1 MRKKIP
7 LIGGIINLI
16 ESLKGD
22 IGIIENTD
30 VATHSISS
38 GSYVI
43 WHNELY
49 KASSAIA
56 VDDAL
61 SSSNLTAVSGGAAN
75 ELNNKIMQ
83 EIGVT
88 PASGVTLRSEPLKKI
103 NKTVIGYI
111 DLTKATAWSPGA
123 WVNNVAQLEKDFPKE
138 NRTFAAGTGSA
149 SAGIISITSTGAV
162 NVYVGSGN
170 YTSILAS
177 IMYDLDA

>member
-30 VATHSISS
+30 VATHSISA

-61 SSSNLTAVSGGAAN
+61 SASNLTAVSGGAVN
-75 ELNNKIMQ
+75 ELNN
-83 EIGVT
+83 
-88 PASGVTLRSEPLKKI
+88 
-103 NKTVIGYI
+103 NFKTVTFAVSKQTSSKSLDAI
-111 DLTKATAWSPGA
+111 AFSPGDVTGYRLVGGA
-123 WVNNVAQLEKDFPKE
+123 FIMTGGNDDIMWGSPAIRMNDGNVLVRYQ
-138 NRTFAAGTGSA
+138 NIAAYT
-149 SAGIISITSTGAV
+149 ISVI
-162 NVYVGSGN
+162 GN
-170 YTSILAS
+170 YVALFSKL
-177 IMYDLDA
+177 

>member
-30 VATHSISS
+30 VATHSISA

-43 WHNELY
+43 WKNELY

-61 SSSNLTAVSGGAAN
+61 SASNLTAVSGGAAN
-75 ELNNKIMQ
+75 ELNNKIKYLDNV
-83 EIGVT
+83 VT
-88 PASGVTLRSEPLKKI
+88 GTPVDISSYTTVSNCYVCPSDGYARIAGSGHWLKIVNSSNVGEWFLESTGTNAMSVYCKKGTKLVASGNSAKFFPL
-103 NKTVIGYI
+103 V
-111 DLTKATAWSPGA
+111 
-123 WVNNVAQLEKDFPKE
+123 
-138 NRTFAAGTGSA
+138 SA
-149 SAGIISITSTGAV
+149 
-162 NVYVGSGN
+162 
-170 YTSILAS
+170 
-177 IMYDLDA
+177 

>member
-30 VATHSISS
+30 VATHSISA

-75 ELNNKIMQ
+75 DLIPKDSVATGEIQLSSLTSTSSNMYYKDFTYGKTFASAPKLIMS
-83 EIGVT
+83 T
-88 PASGVTLRSEPLKKI
+88 
-103 NKTVIGYI
+103 
-111 DLTKATAWSPGA
+111 
-123 WVNNVAQLEKDFPKE
+123 VNNTWPSSGDI
-138 NRTFAAGTGSA
+138 G
-149 SAGIISITSTGAV
+149 
-162 NVYVGSGN
+162 GN
-170 YTSILAS
+170 YFATNVTTTGFRLYCKYNMANYYIHWIAICL
-177 IMYDLDA
+177 

>member
-30 VATHSISS
+30 VATHSISA

-75 ELNNKIMQ
+75 ELNNNFIETEYTVASSVSVASHATMYMN
-83 EIGVT
+83 IG
-88 PASGVTLRSEPLKKI
+88 
-103 NKTVIGYI
+103 TVDGYH
-111 DLTKATAWSPGA
+111 P
-123 WVNNVAQLEKDFPKE
+123 
-138 NRTFAAGTGSA
+138 
-149 SAGIISITSTGAV
+149 IS
-162 NVYVGSGN
+162 VYAKFSVGSGN
-170 YTSILAS
+170 ILPLNPYFETSENRWACR
-177 IMYDLDA
+177 MYNISSSAQNSGTGKVGIVWMKD

>member
-30 VATHSISS
+30 VATHSIPA

-75 ELNNKIMQ
+75 ELNDKITQMDWNALSASDVVTLPNVYSAYTVPADGYILSQ
-83 EIGVT
+83 SYIGVEL
-88 PASGVTLRSEPLKKI
+88 S
-103 NKTVIGYI
+103 N
-111 DLTKATAWSPGA
+111 
-123 WVNNVAQLEKDFPKE
+123 
-138 NRTFAAGTGSA
+138 
-149 SAGIISITSTGAV
+149 
-162 NVYVGSGN
+162 GN
-170 YTSILAS
+170 YHEFGSSGGALFVKKGMKVRKAGNSNT
-177 IMYDLDA
+177 YDMKFFPVISKS